1 MKPSPLLLMLD
12 ALLGLVEQQ
21 LERETAD
28 PAADLPLVGAELQ
41 RLTALLVRLSER
53 TAAHVS
59 GEISFAAVDAILA
72 TRRLRGEL
80 LGPDIG
86 DSAWELL
93 LTLYAARLKD
103 RRQSVTRLAESAGLY
118 LSTALRWIH
127 RFRARGW
134 VDWQADPED
143 ARAALIGLSDLG
155 AGKVE
160 SYLRAAL
167 QGSQLVL

>member
-12 ALLGLVEQQ
+12 ALLGLVEQR
-21 LERETAD
+21 LEHDTAD
-28 PAADLPLVGAELQ
+28 PAADLPLVGSELQ

-59 GEISFAAVDAILA
+59 GEISVAAIDAILA
-72 TRRLRGEL
+72 TRRLRGEF
-80 LGPDIG
+80 LGPDVG
-86 DSAWELL
+86 DAAWDLL
-93 LTLYAARLKD
+93 LTLYAARLEG
-103 RRQSVTRLAESAGLY
+103 RRHSATQFAASAGLY

-134 VDWQADPED
+134 VAWNTDPQD
-143 ARAALIGLSDLG
+143 ARAALIGLSDVG
-155 AGKVE
+155 ATRVE

-167 QGSQLVL
+167 QASELVL